1 MRIFITGATGWIG
14 SATVDELV
22 AAGHDV
28 IGLARSEEGVGSLE
42 ARGAVALRGDL
53 DDLASLQRGVARSDA
68 VVHLANKHDWA
79 HPEESDRA
87 ERAAVQTMLDGLEGT
102 GRPFV
107 IANGLS
113 GIVEGRSVLETDASP
128 AHGPD
133 SDRGGSENLALE
145 YAERGVRTVVTRFA
159 PSVHG
164 MGDWGFV
171 TFLADAAREH
181 GVSAYIGDGGHA
193 WSAVHRADTARLIR
207 LGIELAPAG
216 TRLHAVA
223 EETVSTRTIAEA
235 LGEALDL
242 PVVSVAAD
250 EAAEHF
256 GFVSHFFGL
265 SLTGS
270 SELTRET
277 VGWTPTAPTLVDDIL
292 AGAYGTAVT
301 AENAPG

>member
-1 MRIFITGATGWIG
+1 
-14 SATVDELV
+14 
-22 AAGHDV
+22 
-28 IGLARSEEGVGSLE
+28 
-42 ARGAVALRGDL
+42 
-53 DDLASLQRGVARSDA
+53 